1 MREPACSTQA
11 TPRSSPP
18 CSLGVEP
25 SLCEAIATSSCSSAC
40 RSPRVSSCT
49 RSTSGAAACQHVE
62 SAILVGPRR
71 LRPRPPGL
79 LCRGTPQPLRPQWRP
94 TAPPPACANVRR
106 PSRAFDHAGETAP
119 KTVKLFINNDHL
131 AFDDVE
137 DKKPHHEFE
146 LTAKDVG
153 GGTIVLPFVKFQFV
167 TNLTVSEASPARHTS
182 PTAARP
188 QPNCSPTPAR
198 HQPYCSPTPARHPPY
213 CSTPRLAQILVA
225 APS

>member
-1 MREPACSTQA
+1 M
-11 TPRSSPP
+11 
-18 CSLGVEP
+18 
-25 SLCEAIATSSCSSAC
+25 
-40 RSPRVSSCT
+40 
-49 RSTSGAAACQHVE
+49 
-62 SAILVGPRR
+62 
-71 LRPRPPGL
+71 
-79 LCRGTPQPLRPQWRP
+79 
-94 TAPPPACANVRR
+94 PPPACANVRR
-106 PSRAFDHAGETAP
+106 PFRAFGHAGETAP

-198 HQPYCSPTPARHPPY
+198 HPPY